1 MLKNMNLPYFQAGW
15 EPVDPLSSAV
25 SAFPDNVLFSLTPH
39 ASGTDFKSLT
49 TKDSVPEQRSS
60 SVIMF
65 SACMHKT
72 SSIKRKERREEREG
86 GGREKG
92 KERGGG
98 GRREKGGRERRERR
112 ASLV

>member
-1 MLKNMNLPYFQAGW
+1 MLKNMTLPYFQADW

-49 TKDSVPEQRSS
+49 TKDSVPERRSS

-72 SSIKRKERREEREG
+72 PSIKRKERREEREK
-86 GGREKG
+86 RES
-92 KERGGG
+92 RDG
-98 GRREKGGRERRERR
+98 GRREEGEKGFS
-112 ASLV
+112 SLT

>member
-1 MLKNMNLPYFQAGW
+1 MLKNMTLPYFQADW

-49 TKDSVPEQRSS
+49 TKDSVPDQRSS

-72 SSIKRKERREEREG
+72 PSIKRKERREEREG
-86 GGREKG
+86 GRREKG
-92 KERGGG
+92 KERER
-98 GRREKGGRERRERR
+98 GRREKGGGERRERR

>member
-1 MLKNMNLPYFQAGW
+1 MLKNMNLPHFQADW
-15 EPVDPLSSAV
+15 EPVDPLSNAV

-49 TKDSVPEQRSS
+49 TKDSDPELRSS

-72 SSIKRKERREEREG
+72 SGIKRKERREEREG
-86 GGREKG
+86 R
-92 KERGGG
+92 G
-98 GRREKGGRERRERR
+98 GRRKREEDRGRREEGRGERRDRR